1 MAGSDRASDPAGAA
15 PDSVPKSAPGTAD
28 IAGSDNDAA
37 LSTGGSPRIPPTI
50 DLKATEFTSE
60 AAAGEMAT
68 DSAAAATAGPEQS
81 AGPAPGSAGDSHIPN
96 ATNGS
101 KHAESGKRPTGLA
114 GGLVP
119 GLVAGL
125 MAGLGGGLLVST
137 ALFALWFTGLIPSRD
152 AGMPAMQERIVA
164 LDAQMHELGNRSVV
178 DSKMTDD
185 LARRLTT
192 LEQAVANAPRNAAT
206 GPALAERIAA
216 AERAAQTNERA
227 LAGLNDH
234 VAAQAARFETLE
246 KTISDEAKAAST
258 VQVSPSAPDV
268 ALAARLDAL
277 ERAVAARNEAAKTP
291 DNATRLAVAAL
302 ALRDTVASGA
312 PFTAELS
319 TVRALGA
326 DAAST
331 AALAP
336 FAATGVPT
344 ASALLQQLSTLLPA
358 LRQAADAGVARGNG
372 FLERLEANAE
382 KLVRIRPLGEAAGSD
397 PVAILSRVEDGIAKR
412 DLAGTLAQ
420 LMALPPA
427 VRVPVDGWINQ
438 LEARQKALD
447 SSRRLATE
455 QSRRLVQP

>member
-1 MAGSDRASDPAGAA
+1 
-15 PDSVPKSAPGTAD
+15 
-28 IAGSDNDAA
+28 
-37 LSTGGSPRIPPTI
+37 
-50 DLKATEFTSE
+50 
-60 AAAGEMAT
+60 
-68 DSAAAATAGPEQS
+68 
-81 AGPAPGSAGDSHIPN
+81 
-96 ATNGS
+96 
-101 KHAESGKRPTGLA
+101 
-114 GGLVP
+114 
-119 GLVAGL
+119 

-382 KLVRIRPLGEAAGSD
+382 RLVRIRPLGEAAGSD
-397 PVAILSRVEDGIAKR
+397 PAAILSRVEDGVAKR